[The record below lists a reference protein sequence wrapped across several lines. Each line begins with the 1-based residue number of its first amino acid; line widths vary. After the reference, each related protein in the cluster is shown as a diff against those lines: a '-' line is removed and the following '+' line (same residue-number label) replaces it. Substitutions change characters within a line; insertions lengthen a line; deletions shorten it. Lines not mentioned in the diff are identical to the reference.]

1 MKYDTQ
7 YYFDVI
13 DQRIQPDSC
22 GTGCQRLL
30 AYLLNGWAI
39 TPLVSWQRLGI
50 YRLAAR
56 IHDLKRDGWEIQ
68 STMQSVQN
76 RFGEKIQVAE
86 YRLKNISRRTRVFC
100 IEGGSSNGTR

>member
-30 AYLLNGWAI
+30 AFLDAGNTI
-39 TPLVSWQRLGI
+39 NPLVSWRELGI

-56 IHDLKRDGWEIQ
+56 VHDLKRDGWEIH
-68 STMQSVQN
+68 SRMKSEQN

-86 YRLKNISRRTRVFC
+86 YWIGRR
-100 IEGGSSNGTR
+100 GGPHNDNG

>member
-1 MKYDTQ
+1 MGAEQ
-7 YYFDVI
+7 MECSWQPLHAIEPDV
-13 DQRIQPDSC
+13 D

-30 AYLLNGWAI
+30 AFLLNGWTI

-56 IHDLKRDGWEIQ
+56 IHDLKRDGWEIAVR
-68 STMQSVQN
+68 TQSVQN

-86 YRLKNISRRTRVFC
+86 YRLKNRGW
-100 IEGGSSNGTR
+100 E